1 MLSSLWINLFGD
13 QASHHH
19 HSHQQ
24 SEWWWAIVFRKL
36 KEQFIELQQ
45 LIFGN
50 VPSEWSFILLI
61 LMLLWILKVL
71 ITHLLAKYII
81 PYVSSTNVEAYDST
95 LEKEAAQLEKKH
107 IPKAGKRCVIVGGSV
122 SGLLSATVA
131 SVHFDHVY
139 IIEKKEMIAGHTMV
153 AHGHQTHILLMRC
166 IQLLDCL
173 LSTSEKSFME
183 SVVELGAFELSI
195 DMADYRTNG
204 IPRVPLNFVNFPNM
218 IMMSRT
224 FMENYLRAHVKKL
237 SNVTI
242 MENTQVED
250 IVWER
255 YHEEHS
261 SDCHTMSKNREQPD
275 LISSNR
281 SPNSDGMNTT
291 SSVHNKIHPLR
302 PKYYKGNIV
311 HRAVGVK
318 ITEPSGKESVID
330 ANLVIDCS
338 GVYTKSPDWI
348 SAELSEIEKK
358 VKPFQKT
365 KAKSQITNVMAI
377 FRIKPEMLSEGFY
390 KRDIDGKPQ
399 WLCVFTN
406 EFPKPGRVMIYRI
419 ENGLAMFI
427 ISKLGTFEN
436 AQKLRSKESALQFI
450 KTEIPSAYNHCQNCF
465 DAFVDGGDRP
475 VMDWSVYRRDYISF
489 NHWEKLPSLCSRRGK
504 KAIIEGFLALGDSV
518 ASLNPYYGRGI
529 ALVAESCLA
538 LHESLKEARMTKK
551 KSRQKH
557 EYPEAYTFN
566 FNFSRRL
573 QLSFYHLYAYI
584 WFVDYMSDLVLY
596 PQKVTNWFMR
606 KIVKP
611 ILSYLFFKSIEA
623 CETDQF
629 VFLTMIRFQNMLLSW
644 KTLFFDWRFLWH
656 IFFPSSQ
663 PQPNRVQLLG
673 D

>member
-1 MLSSLWINLFGD
+1 MAVNGD
-13 QASHHH
+13 QAS
-19 HSHQQ
+19 QPT
-24 SEWWWAIVFRKL
+24 SEFWWIMAIRKL
-36 KEQFIELQQ
+36 KEQFIEFRQFT
-45 LIFGN
+45 FGKII
-50 VPSEWSFILLI
+50 PSEWCIVVII

-71 ITHLLAKYII
+71 IVHLVSKYII
-81 PYVSSTNVEAYDST
+81 PYVSDTNVDAYDAT
-95 LEKEAAQLEKKH
+95 LEKEATQLEKKH

-122 SGLLSATVA
+122 SGLLSAVVA
-131 SVHFDHVY
+131 SVHFDHVF
-139 IIEKKEMIAGHTMV
+139 IIEKKEMVAGHTMV

-166 IQLLDCL
+166 IQLMDRL
-173 LSTSEKSFME
+173 LSTSEKSFTE
-183 SVVELGAFELSI
+183 NVVELGAFELSI

-204 IPRVPLNFVNFPNM
+204 IPRVPLNFLNFPNM

-224 FMENYLRAHVKKL
+224 FLESYLRSYVKKL
-237 SNVTI
+237 SNVTV

-255 YHEEHS
+255 YHEERS
-261 SDCHTMSKNREQPD
+261 SDIHTKEMSKNREHPD
-275 LISSNR
+275 SNSSSNHV
-281 SPNSDGMNTT
+281 SNTDSINTT
-291 SSVHNKIHPLR
+291 SSKHHKIHQLR

-318 ITEPSGKESVID
+318 ITEPSGKESIVD

-348 SAELSEIEKK
+348 SAELSEIERK

-377 FRIKPEMLSEGFY
+377 FRIKPDMLSEGFY

-406 EFPKPGRVMIYRI
+406 EFPKAGRVMIYRI

-427 ISKLGTFEN
+427 ISKLGTFEH
-436 AQKLRSKESALQFI
+436 AQKLRSKESVLQFI
-450 KTEIPSAYNHCQNCF
+450 KNEIPSAYNHCQNCF

-489 NHWEKLPSLCSRRGK
+489 NHWEKLPALCSRRGK
-504 KAIIEGFLALGDSV
+504 KAIIEGFISLGDSV

-538 LHESLKEARMTKK
+538 LHESLKEARMAKK

-566 FNFSRRL
+566 FNFSRKL
-573 QLSFYHLYAYI
+573 QLSFFYLYAYI
-584 WFVDYMSDLVLY
+584 WFVDYMSDLVFY

-606 KIVKP
+606 TIVKP
-611 ILSYLFFKSIEA
+611 ILSYLFYKAIEA

-629 VFLTMIRFQNMLLSW
+629 VFLTIIRFQNMLLSW
-644 KTLFFDWRFLWH
+644 KTLLFDWRFLWH

-663 PQPNRVQLLG
+663 PPPLHHVQLLR